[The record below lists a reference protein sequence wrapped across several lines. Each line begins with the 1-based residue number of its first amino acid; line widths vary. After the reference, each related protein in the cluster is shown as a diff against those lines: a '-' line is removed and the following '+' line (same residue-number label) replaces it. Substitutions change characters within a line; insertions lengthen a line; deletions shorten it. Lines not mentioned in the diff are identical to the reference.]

1 MIDASNMEGIDYN
14 NIIQTFE
21 WKTLNKGSEN
31 SFDMYLQVK
40 HCWQD
45 FILNAGIRFDH
56 RKRMEDET
64 MPDEETNIHEFS
76 PRLALIYV
84 RPEWNVKISYS
95 KSFVDAPYFYR
106 NNTLDTFMGGFMKS
120 ENLHS
125 LQLTFQ
131 RHHLLSGLDFE
142 VNGFYNTGS
151 STYTRDRL
159 YVNGNATWQHLLE
172 ATDYKTN
179 KNRIYNIPE
188 ISANFNASYR
198 IFKNMFLNANLCF
211 YGSQYSTYEAPDFQW
226 EPIYTEVDIPAR
238 VITNVGCRYKLKHV
252 EVGAHVYNLFNHG
265 YEQGGTSIGPIR
277 QQGRWAMVD
286 LTLKL

>member
-1 MIDASNMEGIDYN
+1 MKNLGI
-14 NIIQTFE
+14 E
-21 WKTLNKGSEN
+21 L
-31 SFDMYLQVK
+31 
-40 HCWQD
+40 
-45 FILNAGIRFDH
+45 
-56 RKRMEDET
+56 
-64 MPDEETNIHEFS
+64 
-76 PRLALIYV
+76 
-84 RPEWNVKISYS
+84 
-95 KSFVDAPYFYR
+95 
-106 NNTLDTFMGGFMKS
+106 
-120 ENLHS
+120 
-125 LQLTFQ
+125 
-131 RHHLLSGLDFE
+131 
-142 VNGFYNTGS
+142 S

-179 KNRIYNIPE
+179 KNQIYNIPE
-188 ISANFNASYR
+188 ISANLNASYR

-211 YGSQYSTYEAPDFQW
+211 YGSQYSTYEAPDDQW